1 MADKSISELAA
12 ASQVGS
18 TDLFVL
24 EQGNVAKK
32 LTGQILEN
40 WLVSMADG
48 HGGIQTIEK
57 TGTSGNTDTYTITF
71 ADETTSQFTVN
82 NGNGITGMTSSK
94 SGRIT
99 TVTFSYSDGTSSSFT
114 ISDGE
119 GISKVVSY
127 WAISTSKTTQ
137 PSSWQT
143 TPQDMTST
151 YKYLWSYMR
160 INYTDGTHQDTT
172 PAVVGI
178 YGDKGDPGNTGTSIT
193 NVAKISTSGL
203 VDTYRITFS
212 NGTNTTFQVTNGS
225 NIETIELTSTSGLVD
240 TYTVTMTNGATSTFQ
255 VTNGKGI
262 SSIQMVSGSHAAGT
276 SDTYRITYNDG
287 DTFDFLVYNGANGTG
302 AVSTV
307 AGIGVSGD
315 TGDVPLILWGNSAPT
330 SATVGQLKQLYFD
343 LSGGVMYICVGVA
356 VGSYS
361 WVSMGITVDSA
372 LSTTSNNPVR
382 NSVISQKV
390 GTESLDG
397 FTATNLTAAANE
409 LMTKKSEKS
418 ATVSSITYD
427 STNHR
432 LRRTVNGT
440 VSTVMDVDTEPTEGS
455 MNPITSDAAADL
467 KGSLTSLNNKFPTT
481 ICNSLSDFITVVTAN
496 PDDTIGMVSGA
507 MGLTE
512 ALHGGNANSTVLYK
526 YFSQK
531 NRIVYMCST
540 LDNVVC
546 GFVNVTGNVA
556 YAGLNINATL
566 KNIYGFKNS
575 TANLLTVG
583 EKGEYA
589 TIQGACDAASAGDII
604 LVMPGIYTEQV
615 SIFGKKLH
623 IIGVDKKLCTIID
636 HSGNYNTP
644 PVEMNIGTLANFTI
658 IEDASE
664 MESGNTDLAYCIH
677 NDSPD
682 NVDGETLEIANC
694 DLFNARHSCIGF
706 GLYPNYTV
714 YIHDCYMRKD
724 SIDTGEYKYGCLYV
738 HGCTQDNSEN
748 QNLIVENCTISSAGD
763 YAARVGI
770 PGTGSGEVNARFI
783 GNKMWSD
790 INGSSDSA
798 AVISTRNNY
807 PFTLDKSCSG
817 NTIEAFNIAPNYKIG
832 SEVDLSDYGQGTYFT
847 IPTDGYVVCNA
858 QANSGV
864 IYRIYGKTNSPFI
877 YVTVP
882 QDLSLPVFVR
892 KNMRIEIRSLY
903 GGATVTYYP
912 LNNI

>member
-390 GTESLDG
+390 GTESLSG
-397 FTATNLTAAANE
+397 FTATNLTTAANE
-409 LMTKKSEKS
+409 LKTTKAEKS
-418 ATVSSITYD
+418 ATVSTIRYND
-427 STNHR
+427 NDNHK
-432 LRRTVNGT
+432 LQKTINGT
-440 VSTVMDVDTEPTEGS
+440 TTDVMTVDTEPTDGS
-455 MNPITSDAAADL
+455 MNPITSDAAYEL
-467 KGSLTSLNNKFPTT
+467 KGSLNGKLSLYSMLTESENGIPTDSEIISSIALHEGSGEFAVRFYISSGRSVYTIIWIKLLETLASGLGFGFYEDSGYTLRKYHYNSPNLNTFNYHSNIISAQNTAIKALNDIATYENGTTASRNYSVGQYLIYNGYLYQVISAISSGATLSPGTNITQTNIGDNINIMDVSLNLSSLPSNVTDRGCFCKRFGKLIFLSIDVAITGTSSTSLNNLLPVGCRPRT
-481 ICNSLSDFITVVTAN
+481 NV
-496 PDDTIGMVSGA
+496 
-507 MGLTE
+507 
-512 ALHGGNANSTVLYK
+512 
-526 YFSQK
+526 
-531 NRIVYMCST
+531 
-540 LDNVVC
+540 NVVMAD
-546 GFVNVTGNVA
+546 GTGN
-556 YAGLNINATL
+556 G
-566 KNIYGFKNS
+566 
-575 TANLLTVG
+575 
-583 EKGEYA
+583 
-589 TIQGACDAASAGDII
+589 
-604 LVMPGIYTEQV
+604 
-615 SIFGKKLH
+615 
-623 IIGVDKKLCTIID
+623 
-636 HSGNYNTP
+636 
-644 PVEMNIGTLANFTI
+644 
-658 IEDASE
+658 
-664 MESGNTDLAYCIH
+664 
-677 NDSPD
+677 
-682 NVDGETLEIANC
+682 
-694 DLFNARHSCIGF
+694 
-706 GLYPNYTV
+706 
-714 YIHDCYMRKD
+714 
-724 SIDTGEYKYGCLYV
+724 
-738 HGCTQDNSEN
+738 
-748 QNLIVENCTISSAGD
+748 
-763 YAARVGI
+763 
-770 PGTGSGEVNARFI
+770 
-783 GNKMWSD
+783 
-790 INGSSDSA
+790 
-798 AVISTRNNY
+798 
-807 PFTLDKSCSG
+807 
-817 NTIEAFNIAPNYKIG
+817 
-832 SEVDLSDYGQGTYFT
+832 
-847 IPTDGYVVCNA
+847 
-858 QANSGV
+858 
-864 IYRIYGKTNSPFI
+864 
-877 YVTVP
+877 YVTV
-882 QDLSLPVFVR
+882 LV
-892 KNMRIEIRSLY
+892 NGY
-903 GGATVTYYP
+903 GSVIIYP
-912 LNNI
+912 KGSGYCQGNLTFITE

>member
-40 WLVSMADG
+40 WLVAMADG

-99 TVTFSYSDGTSSSFT
+99 TVTFAYSDGTSSSFA

-119 GISKVVSY
+119 GISNVVTY

-178 YGDKGDPGNTGTSIT
+178 YGDKGDTGNTGTSIT

-390 GTESLDG
+390 GTESLSG
-397 FTATNLTAAANE
+397 FTATNLTTAANE
-409 LMTKKSEKS
+409 LKTTKAEKS
-418 ATVSSITYD
+418 ATVSTIRYND
-427 STNHR
+427 NDNHK
-432 LRRTVNGT
+432 LQKTINGT
-440 VSTVMDVDTEPTEGS
+440 TTDVMTVDTEPTDGS
-455 MNPITSDAAADL
+455 MNPITSDAAYEL
-467 KGSLTSLNNKFPTT
+467 QGSLNNILPLDTTPTSGST
-481 ICNSLSDFITVVTAN
+481 KGIT
-496 PDDTIGMVSGA
+496 SGA
-507 MGLTE
+507 VFAALPQTDWYPLALSEAESEGGTRKAVMSVYGDIVIITFLT
-512 ALHGGNANSTVLYK
+512 
-526 YFSQK
+526 
-531 NRIVYMCST
+531 
-540 LDNVVC
+540 
-546 GFVNVTGNVA
+546 
-556 YAGLNINATL
+556 
-566 KNIYGFKNS
+566 
-575 TANLLTVG
+575 
-583 EKGEYA
+583 
-589 TIQGACDAASAGDII
+589 ASRKHAENDII
-604 LVMPGIYTEQV
+604 LNVPAGYRPLVNCDFVCGE
-615 SIFGKKLH
+615 
-623 IIGVDKKLCTIID
+623 
-636 HSGNYNTP
+636 GNYLIHLQLQQNGNLVVYLP
-644 PVEMNIGTLANFTI
+644 SDNQNGSRVYGTIMFYT
-658 IEDASE
+658 
-664 MESGNTDLAYCIH
+664 
-677 NDSPD
+677 
-682 NVDGETLEIANC
+682 
-694 DLFNARHSCIGF
+694 RHS
-706 GLYPNYTV
+706 
-714 YIHDCYMRKD
+714 
-724 SIDTGEYKYGCLYV
+724 
-738 HGCTQDNSEN
+738 
-748 QNLIVENCTISSAGD
+748 A
-763 YAARVGI
+763 
-770 PGTGSGEVNARFI
+770 
-783 GNKMWSD
+783 
-790 INGSSDSA
+790 
-798 AVISTRNNY
+798 
-807 PFTLDKSCSG
+807 
-817 NTIEAFNIAPNYKIG
+817 
-832 SEVDLSDYGQGTYFT
+832 
-847 IPTDGYVVCNA
+847 
-858 QANSGV
+858 
-864 IYRIYGKTNSPFI
+864 
-877 YVTVP
+877 
-882 QDLSLPVFVR
+882 
-892 KNMRIEIRSLY
+892 
-903 GGATVTYYP
+903 
-912 LNNI
+912 

>member
-119 GISKVVSY
+119 GISNVVSY

-178 YGDKGDPGNTGTSIT
+178 YGDKGDSGNTGTSIT

-343 LSGGVMYICVGVA
+343 RSGGVMYICVGVA

-382 NSVISQKV
+382 NSVISKKV
-390 GTESLDG
+390 GTESLSG
-397 FTATNLTAAANE
+397 FTATNLTTAANE
-409 LMTKKSEKS
+409 LKTTKAEKS
-418 ATVSSITYD
+418 ATVSTIRYND
-427 STNHR
+427 NDNHK
-432 LRRTVNGT
+432 LQKTINGT
-440 VSTVMDVDTEPTEGS
+440 TTDVMTVDTEPTYGS

-467 KGSLTSLNNKFPTT
+467 KGSLNTVCLRAAVITISANGTSSNTLT
-481 ICNSLSDFITVVTAN
+481 
-496 PDDTIGMVSGA
+496 
-507 MGLTE
+507 GLTE
-512 ALHGGNANSTVLYK
+512 DHVVGNWGMFSDADCTTPIPENSPPCDITITTAANS
-526 YFSQK
+526 
-531 NRIVYMCST
+531 
-540 LDNVVC
+540 
-546 GFVNVTGNVA
+546 
-556 YAGLNINATL
+556 
-566 KNIYGFKNS
+566 
-575 TANLLTVG
+575 
-583 EKGEYA
+583 
-589 TIQGACDAASAGDII
+589 
-604 LVMPGIYTEQV
+604 
-615 SIFGKKLH
+615 
-623 IIGVDKKLCTIID
+623 
-636 HSGNYNTP
+636 
-644 PVEMNIGTLANFTI
+644 
-658 IEDASE
+658 
-664 MESGNTDLAYCIH
+664 
-677 NDSPD
+677 
-682 NVDGETLEIANC
+682 
-694 DLFNARHSCIGF
+694 
-706 GLYPNYTV
+706 
-714 YIHDCYMRKD
+714 
-724 SIDTGEYKYGCLYV
+724 
-738 HGCTQDNSEN
+738 
-748 QNLIVENCTISSAGD
+748 
-763 YAARVGI
+763 
-770 PGTGSGEVNARFI
+770 
-783 GNKMWSD
+783 WS
-790 INGSSDSA
+790 
-798 AVISTRNNY
+798 V
-807 PFTLDKSCSG
+807 
-817 NTIEAFNIAPNYKIG
+817 TIEKFSSTFY
-832 SEVDLSDYGQGTYFT
+832 LR
-847 IPTDGYVVCNA
+847 PT
-858 QANSGV
+858 
-864 IYRIYGKTNSPFI
+864 FI
-877 YVTVP
+877 LK
-882 QDLSLPVFVR
+882 Q
-892 KNMRIEIRSLY
+892 N
-903 GGATVTYYP
+903 
-912 LNNI
+912 

>member
-40 WLVSMADG
+40 WLVAMADG

-99 TVTFSYSDGTSSSFT
+99 TVTFAYSDGTSSSFT

-119 GISKVVSY
+119 GISNVVSY

-178 YGDKGDPGNTGTSIT
+178 YGDKGDTGNTGTSIT

-203 VDTYRITFS
+203 IDTYRITFS

-225 NIETIELTSTSGLVD
+225 DIDTIELTSTSGLVD
-240 TYTVTMTNGATSTFQ
+240 TYTVTLTNGSTSTFQ

-262 SSIQMVSGSHAAGT
+262 SSIQMISGSHAAGT

-356 VGSYS
+356 AGSYS

-390 GTESLDG
+390 GTESLSG
-397 FTATNLTAAANE
+397 FTATNLTTAANE
-409 LMTKKSEKS
+409 LKTTKAEKS
-418 ATVSSITYD
+418 AAVSTIRYND
-427 STNHR
+427 NNNHK
-432 LRRTVNGT
+432 LQKTINGT
-440 VSTVMDVDTEPTEGS
+440 TTDVMTVDTEPTDGS
-455 MNPITSDAAADL
+455 MNPITSDAAYEL
-467 KGSLTSLNNKFPTT
+467 KGSLNTNESA
-481 ICNSLSDFITVVTAN
+481 IAIVAN
-496 PDDTIGMVSGA
+496 GNTHAAVASGQYVYVKN
-507 MGLTE
+507 
-512 ALHGGNANSTVLYK
+512 HSTLADGLYK
-526 YFSQK
+526 ATAA
-531 NRIVYMCST
+531 IP
-540 LDNVVC
+540 
-546 GFVNVTGNVA
+546 
-556 YAGLNINATL
+556 LN
-566 KNIYGFKNS
+566 G
-575 TANLLTVG
+575 
-583 EKGEYA
+583 
-589 TIQGACDAASAGDII
+589 
-604 LVMPGIYTEQV
+604 
-615 SIFGKKLH
+615 
-623 IIGVDKKLCTIID
+623 
-636 HSGNYNTP
+636 
-644 PVEMNIGTLANFTI
+644 
-658 IEDASE
+658 
-664 MESGNTDLAYCIH
+664 
-677 NDSPD
+677 
-682 NVDGETLEIANC
+682 
-694 DLFNARHSCIGF
+694 
-706 GLYPNYTV
+706 
-714 YIHDCYMRKD
+714 
-724 SIDTGEYKYGCLYV
+724 
-738 HGCTQDNSEN
+738 
-748 QNLIVENCTISSAGD
+748 TISSTNVSSVSNGGLNSINDLLNICEGNATPTS
-763 YAARVGI
+763 VV
-770 PGTGSGEVNARFI
+770 TSGGCSYVKI
-783 GNKMWSD
+783 GKIVVVD
-790 INGSSDSA
+790 FTLNGSFA
-798 AVISTRNNY
+798 AQDTLVTGLPLTPRVNNASY
-807 PFTLDKSCSG
+807 PT
-817 NTIEAFNIAPNYKIG
+817 
-832 SEVDLSDYGQGTYFT
+832 
-847 IPTDGYVVCNA
+847 
-858 QANSGV
+858 
-864 IYRIYGKTNSPFI
+864 
-877 YVTVP
+877 
-882 QDLSLPVFVR
+882 
-892 KNMRIEIRSLY
+892 
-903 GGATVTYYP
+903 
-912 LNNI
+912 LNNNGDVEPWVRLTTAGEIIVTSAVSNASLRGYIYYTTL

>member
-40 WLVSMADG
+40 WLVAMADG

-94 SGRIT
+94 SGHIT
-99 TVTFSYSDGTSSSFT
+99 TVTFAYSDGTSSSFT

-119 GISKVVSY
+119 GISNVVTY

-178 YGDKGDPGNTGTSIT
+178 YGDKGDTGNTGTSIT

-390 GTESLDG
+390 GTESLSG

-409 LMTKKSEKS
+409 LKTSKAEKS
-418 ATVSSITYD
+418 ATVSTVAWDNTNGKLTKTINGNTTDIVELDANPTSSSKKPVTSGGVYSKLAEKAPLASPAFTGTPTTPTPTLSDDSTKVANTAWVRDVMTAENTTYD
-427 STNHR
+427 DTLSTH
-432 LRRTVNGT
+432 TA
-440 VSTVMDVDTEPTEGS
+440 GS
-455 MNPITSDAAADL
+455 VGEELSEL
-467 KGSLTSLNNKFPTT
+467 KGSLTRNVFVVKGTLISGRTTSGNIFNQTTASDSRITTNTEVANIEFDNPTYIT
-481 ICNSLSDFITVVTAN
+481 SGNVTVIPGNGTVTVTGQTSNFSDT
-496 PDDTIGMVSGA
+496 
-507 MGLTE
+507 
-512 ALHGGNANSTVLYK
+512 
-526 YFSQK
+526 
-531 NRIVYMCST
+531 
-540 LDNVVC
+540 
-546 GFVNVTGNVA
+546 VNVTIE
-556 YAGLNINATL
+556 L
-566 KNIYGFKNS
+566 
-575 TANLLTVG
+575 
-583 EKGEYA
+583 
-589 TIQGACDAASAGDII
+589 
-604 LVMPGIYTEQV
+604 
-615 SIFGKKLH
+615 
-623 IIGVDKKLCTIID
+623 
-636 HSGNYNTP
+636 YNT
-644 PVEMNIGTLANFTI
+644 
-658 IEDASE
+658 
-664 MESGNTDLAYCIH
+664 
-677 NDSPD
+677 
-682 NVDGETLEIANC
+682 
-694 DLFNARHSCIGF
+694 
-706 GLYPNYTV
+706 
-714 YIHDCYMRKD
+714 
-724 SIDTGEYKYGCLYV
+724 
-738 HGCTQDNSEN
+738 
-748 QNLIVENCTISSAGD
+748 
-763 YAARVGI
+763 
-770 PGTGSGEVNARFI
+770 
-783 GNKMWSD
+783 
-790 INGSSDSA
+790 
-798 AVISTRNNY
+798 
-807 PFTLDKSCSG
+807 
-817 NTIEAFNIAPNYKIG
+817 
-832 SEVDLSDYGQGTYFT
+832 
-847 IPTDGYVVCNA
+847 
-858 QANSGV
+858 
-864 IYRIYGKTNSPFI
+864 
-877 YVTVP
+877 
-882 QDLSLPVFVR
+882 
-892 KNMRIEIRSLY
+892 
-903 GGATVTYYP
+903 
-912 LNNI
+912 

>member
-40 WLVSMADG
+40 WLVAMADG

-99 TVTFSYSDGTSSSFT
+99 TVTFAYSDGTSSSFT

-119 GISKVVSY
+119 GISNVVSY

-178 YGDKGDPGNTGTSIT
+178 YGDKGDTGNTGTSIT

-315 TGDVPLILWGNSAPT
+315 TGDVPLILLGNSAPT

-356 VGSYS
+356 AGSYS

-390 GTESLDG
+390 GTESLSG
-397 FTATNLTAAANE
+397 FTATNLTTAANE
-409 LMTKKSEKS
+409 LKTTKAEKS
-418 ATVSSITYD
+418 AAVSTIRYND
-427 STNHR
+427 NNNHK
-432 LRRTVNGT
+432 LQKTINGT
-440 VSTVMDVDTEPTEGS
+440 TTDVMTVDTEPTDGS
-455 MNPITSDAAADL
+455 MNPITSDAAYEL
-467 KGSLTSLNNKFPTT
+467 KGSLNTVCLRAAVKTISGNGTSSNTLT
-481 ICNSLSDFITVVTAN
+481 
-496 PDDTIGMVSGA
+496 
-507 MGLTE
+507 GLTE
-512 ALHGGNANSTVLYK
+512 DHVVGNWGM
-526 YFSQK
+526 FS
-531 NRIVYMCST
+531 
-540 LDNVVC
+540 
-546 GFVNVTGNVA
+546 
-556 YAGLNINATL
+556 
-566 KNIYGFKNS
+566 
-575 TANLLTVG
+575 
-583 EKGEYA
+583 
-589 TIQGACDAASAGDII
+589 DAACTTPIPENAPTCDIRITTSA
-604 LVMPGIYTEQV
+604 
-615 SIFGKKLH
+615 
-623 IIGVDKKLCTIID
+623 
-636 HSGNYNTP
+636 
-644 PVEMNIGTLANFTI
+644 
-658 IEDASE
+658 
-664 MESGNTDLAYCIH
+664 
-677 NDSPD
+677 
-682 NVDGETLEIANC
+682 
-694 DLFNARHSCIGF
+694 NA
-706 GLYPNYTV
+706 
-714 YIHDCYMRKD
+714 
-724 SIDTGEYKYGCLYV
+724 
-738 HGCTQDNSEN
+738 
-748 QNLIVENCTISSAGD
+748 
-763 YAARVGI
+763 
-770 PGTGSGEVNARFI
+770 
-783 GNKMWSD
+783 WS
-790 INGSSDSA
+790 
-798 AVISTRNNY
+798 V
-807 PFTLDKSCSG
+807 
-817 NTIEAFNIAPNYKIG
+817 TIENFSSTFY
-832 SEVDLSDYGQGTYFT
+832 LR
-847 IPTDGYVVCNA
+847 PT
-858 QANSGV
+858 
-864 IYRIYGKTNSPFI
+864 FI
-877 YVTVP
+877 LK
-882 QDLSLPVFVR
+882 Q
-892 KNMRIEIRSLY
+892 N
-903 GGATVTYYP
+903 
-912 LNNI
+912 

>member
-40 WLVSMADG
+40 WLVAMADG

-99 TVTFSYSDGTSSSFT
+99 TVTFAYSDGTSSSFT

-119 GISKVVSY
+119 GISNVVSY

-203 VDTYRITFS
+203 IDTYRITFS

-225 NIETIELTSTSGLVD
+225 DIDTIELTSTSGLVD
-240 TYTVTMTNGATSTFQ
+240 TYTVTLTNGETSTFQ

-262 SSIQMVSGSHAAGT
+262 SSIQMISGSHAAGT

-356 VGSYS
+356 AGSYS

-390 GTESLDG
+390 GTESLSG
-397 FTATNLTAAANE
+397 FTATNLTTAANE
-409 LMTKKSEKS
+409 LKTTKAEKS
-418 ATVSSITYD
+418 AAVSTIRYND
-427 STNHR
+427 NNNHK
-432 LRRTVNGT
+432 LQKTINGT
-440 VSTVMDVDTEPTEGS
+440 TTDVMTVDTEPTDGS
-455 MNPITSDAAADL
+455 MNPITSDAAYEL
-467 KGSLTSLNNKFPTT
+467 KGSLTQNNSNIAYVENGNTASRNFIWNDYVVVNGQLYKVKTNISQGDTFTVGTNIETAYAVYGTSGVVVEPTIVEPT
-481 ICNSLSDFITVVTAN
+481 YFERVSYDTQVIGNFLFGSVTLKCIADVTSRPGLVRFNMLAKPAYGWQLGMITADQWARNPSDFARCYCVSNASTNNRLEIGGVPMTAGQF
-496 PDDTIGMVSGA
+496 I
-507 MGLTE
+507 
-512 ALHGGNANSTVLYK
+512 
-526 YFSQK
+526 
-531 NRIVYMCST
+531 
-540 LDNVVC
+540 
-546 GFVNVTGNVA
+546 
-556 YAGLNINATL
+556 
-566 KNIYGFKNS
+566 
-575 TANLLTVG
+575 
-583 EKGEYA
+583 
-589 TIQGACDAASAGDII
+589 
-604 LVMPGIYTEQV
+604 
-615 SIFGKKLH
+615 
-623 IIGVDKKLCTIID
+623 TIIIAM
-636 HSGNYNTP
+636 
-644 PVEMNIGTLANFTI
+644 PV
-658 IEDASE
+658 SK
-664 MESGNTDLAYCIH
+664 
-677 NDSPD
+677 
-682 NVDGETLEIANC
+682 V
-694 DLFNARHSCIGF
+694 
-706 GLYPNYTV
+706 
-714 YIHDCYMRKD
+714 
-724 SIDTGEYKYGCLYV
+724 
-738 HGCTQDNSEN
+738 
-748 QNLIVENCTISSAGD
+748 
-763 YAARVGI
+763 
-770 PGTGSGEVNARFI
+770 
-783 GNKMWSD
+783 
-790 INGSSDSA
+790 
-798 AVISTRNNY
+798 
-807 PFTLDKSCSG
+807 
-817 NTIEAFNIAPNYKIG
+817 
-832 SEVDLSDYGQGTYFT
+832 
-847 IPTDGYVVCNA
+847 
-858 QANSGV
+858 
-864 IYRIYGKTNSPFI
+864 
-877 YVTVP
+877 
-882 QDLSLPVFVR
+882 
-892 KNMRIEIRSLY
+892 
-903 GGATVTYYP
+903 
-912 LNNI
+912 